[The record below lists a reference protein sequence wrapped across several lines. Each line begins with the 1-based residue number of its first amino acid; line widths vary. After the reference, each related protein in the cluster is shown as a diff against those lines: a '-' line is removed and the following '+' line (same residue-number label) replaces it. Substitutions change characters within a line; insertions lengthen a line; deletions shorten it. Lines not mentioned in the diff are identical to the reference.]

1 MQTAAAACQ
10 ELRRLALRGS
20 EQQKRAELELKV
32 KATHASFRPEAGLVE
47 ASGALTNA
55 VCGLCRTSVTLLT
68 SEAVPLGA
76 DLSCGKCGC
85 PITLEFGTF
94 APIMA
99 IECRRVDS
107 PELVNGHLPFPS
119 SSAFS
124 PDELFLET
132 IRESVVQPAATRPSP
147 KEEPFG
153 PVEFQPPA
161 LSPSFLRSQPR
172 EKLIWRTDSGL
183 EGCTGSN
190 ILRLFGLP
198 HSKAERAMH
207 ATFLQDSETAL
218 RDPDMLMAC
227 GTCSHLFIQ
236 PPAYQM
242 LSSGNLCIFCASDCP
257 FTPILQCVALE

>member
-32 KATHASFRPEAGLVE
+32 KATHASFRPEAGLAE
-47 ASGALTNA
+47 ASGALTKA
-55 VCGLCRTSVTLLT
+55 VCGLCRASVTLLT

-107 PELVNGHLPFPS
+107 AELVNGHLSFPS
-119 SSAFS
+119 GKDFS

-132 IRESVVQPAATRPSP
+132 IKESVIQPVASRPSL

-161 LSPSFLRSQPR
+161 LSQSFLRNQPR
-172 EKLIWRTDSGL
+172 EKLIWRTNSGL

-198 HSKAERAMH
+198 HSKAEQAIH
-207 ATFLQDSETAL
+207 ATFLQDSEAAL

-257 FTPILQCVALE
+257 FTPILQCAALE